1 MKLKS
6 FCTAKETINKRKR
19 QPSEWEKIFANES
32 TDKGLISKIYKQKT
46 MEKINETMT
55 WFFEKSTN
63 EVGYVTT
70 DLADIKKIIKEYYE

>member
-1 MKLKS
+1 
-6 FCTAKETINKRKR
+6 
-19 QPSEWEKIFANES
+19 
-32 TDKGLISKIYKQKT
+32 